1 MDLRKLKTLIDLVS
15 DSNVSELEITEA
27 EGKVRIVKSMG
38 VAQPVVMQ
46 QVAPVAAAPVVAAP
60 VAPVEAPVPVAAP
73 AGHAVTLIDEATQQ
87 NAALVEQMA
96 AAASGLKE
104 QAKELVGVVTV
115 FRLAT

>member
-1 MDLRKLKTLIDLVS
+1 MTDKPI
-15 DSNVSELEITEA
+15 
-27 EGKVRIVKSMG
+27 IVIGAGMCGIST
-38 VAQPVVMQ
+38 AIWLQRS
-46 QVAPVAAAPVVAAP
+46 
-60 VAPVEAPVPVAAP
+60 
-73 AGHAVTLIDEATQQ
+73 GHAVTLIDEATQQ